1 MTFGRRTFILLALSS
16 MLAGCAADPDPAD
29 LGAGTWG
36 GRNIELHV
44 DDQLATLQF
53 KCGAL
58 GRVDGTIVLEASSR
72 FSVDGTYDPVLVQG
86 GPRPAHYTGNLDGTR
101 LTLDVQ
107 VDQTT
112 LGPFELRQGQA
123 GTFEPCNF
131 AR

>member
-1 MTFGRRTFILLALSS
+1 MSFGRWTFILLGLSS
-16 MLAGCAADPDPAD
+16 VLAGCADDPNPAD
-29 LGAGTWG
+29 LAAGTWG
-36 GRNIELHV
+36 GRNIELQV
-44 DDQLATLQF
+44 DEQLATLRF

-72 FSVDGTYDPVLVQG
+72 FSVNGTYDPVLVQG
-86 GPRPAHYTGNLDGTR
+86 GPRLAHYTGTLEGTR

-123 GTFEPCNF
+123 GAFDPCNF